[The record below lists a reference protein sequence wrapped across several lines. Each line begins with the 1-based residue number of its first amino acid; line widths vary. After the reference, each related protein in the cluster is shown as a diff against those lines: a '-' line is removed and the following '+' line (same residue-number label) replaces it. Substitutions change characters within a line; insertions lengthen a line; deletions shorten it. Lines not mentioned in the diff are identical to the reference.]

1 MNTPPIKLVQP
12 CAALLEGYAE
22 ALRRG
27 WSPNTMRDVSADEL
41 QAVEADPEA
50 FLADLT
56 DQDGMVQMADGSEK
70 PRLPFRLFWISD
82 GEFCG
87 AIGLRFMRG
96 SEELPSYV
104 PGHIG
109 YTIVPWKQ
117 RRGYATAALGLVL
130 AVAREEGLRHVVIS
144 CDADNEGS
152 KKVILANGG
161 VLAGEIARDA
171 ETGKPKLNF
180 RIET

>member
-1 MNTPPIKLVQP
+1 MNAPRITLVEP
-12 CAALLEGYAE
+12 CVDLLDGYTA

-41 QAVEADPEA
+41 EAVEADRAA
-50 FLADLT
+50 FLADLNN
-56 DQDGMVQMADGSEK
+56 QDGTILMADGSEK
-70 PRLPFRLFWISD
+70 PRLPFRLYWISD

-87 AIGLRFMRG
+87 SIGLRFARG
-96 SEELPSYV
+96 TDALPAYV

-109 YTIVPWKQ
+109 YAIVPWKR
-117 RRGYATAALGLVL
+117 RRGYATAALGLIL
-130 AVAREEGLRHVVIS
+130 PVAREEGLRRVVVS

-161 VLAGEIARDA
+161 VLVGEIPSDP

>member
-1 MNTPPIKLVQP
+1 MTLTNRGRR
-12 CAALLEGYAE
+12 AALLGGYTA

-41 QAVEADPEA
+41 EAVEADPDA

-56 DQDGMVQMADGSEK
+56 DPGGTVKASDGSEK
-70 PRLPFRLFWISD
+70 PRLPFRLYWISD

-87 AIGLRFMRG
+87 SIGLRFARG
-96 SEELPSYV
+96 TEELPVYV

-109 YTIVPWKQ
+109 YAIVPWKQ
-117 RRGYATAALGLVL
+117 RRGYATAALGLIL
-130 AVAREEGLRHVVIS
+130 PVAREEGLRRVVVS

-161 VLAGEIARDA
+161 VLIGEVASDP
-171 ETGKPKLNF
+171 ETGKPKLTF